1 MAKEVKLLPTRH
13 HKDSLIVNF
22 LKQLDK
28 KSSLG
33 DSLVETD
40 WLRQKGESCRDLY
53 GHNTLLKCFQEDR
66 VTTSRIL
73 VTHFIELNKSV
84 ST

>member
-33 DSLVETD
+33 DSLVLTD
-40 WLRQKGESCRDLY
+40 WLR
-53 GHNTLLKCFQEDR
+53 
-66 VTTSRIL
+66 
-73 VTHFIELNKSV
+73 
-84 ST
+84 